1 MKKQD
6 QEVMPLGDK
15 VCAEIERLHARW
27 MICEKRLRK
36 HRRRRL
42 RQYLCN
48 GGLIYELY
56 LEMKSYAALDDY
68 LTASLNVF

>member
-1 MKKQD
+1 MKKTQD
-6 QEVMPLGDK
+6 VETLGER
-15 VCAEIERLHARW
+15 VCADIERLHARW
-27 MICEKRLRK
+27 MNCEKRLRK

-48 GGLIYELY
+48 GGWIYEVY
-56 LEMKSYAALDDY
+56 LEMKSYAALDDF